1 MYLDVINKRL
11 MIFYFIIFV
20 YDQDEY
26 FIFIK
31 FKFFM
36 KVVFFEFIFIN
47 KIY

>member
-11 MIFYFIIFV
+11 MIFYFIFV

-36 KVVFFEFIFIN
+36 KVVYFEFIFIN